1 MMISYR
7 TETTGPIVVGKVS
20 RRVRI
25 RDAWLRWRRVWRAL
39 LTALVVLSV
48 TVITGLGV
56 ARTTVLSADWYDGVF
71 EREHAYDRL
80 YDEVLVDPRL
90 AGVRNDLLGRLP
102 IPPNQ
107 VTANLRLVLPPS
119 TLRGMVRVQV
129 GHIVGYLRG
138 DERELRLSVDLKPV
152 INNLGKAADV
162 YVGDLTGDVPRVTQD
177 NAPALVDNVSKALDA
192 LAQGRPPE
200 ALPAL
205 NLDPAAA
212 PEVAD
217 LILARLP
224 VEAREAIRGQVVAS
238 LRADDLGGVLVAV
251 VPVIFGEKV
260 RQAQLGLTGLSHGGS
275 WDLTLDLRADRA
287 KQTEMRLGQL
297 EQLRA
302 MTVFGLGRLLI
313 AAGVTALLGLVL
325 LWWTAPTRGA
335 ARLRLPALALA
346 GGGLLAGVGCLIG
359 WGLLP
364 HVVPEHRDGWA
375 PSVTRLTG
383 DLQEAAARDV
393 VGVWLA
399 AAAVPLVFGGVTF
412 GAVALWERHRHR
424 RAAPVRHTTRRVLT
438 TGAAVAAAG
447 ALALTV
453 FVPVPTSGSKSQAKR
468 CNGMT
473 ELCNRRYDQ
482 VAYLA
487 THNSMSSTAARFLSP
502 LQDADIVTQLDAG
515 VRGLLVDSYTWEA
528 PEEVAGRLAES
539 DLDPDSRRIIAGVV
553 NDVAPARPGLW
564 FCHSVC
570 RGGALPMVETL
581 RAVGQWMDR
590 NPQEVVTLI
599 VQDAISAQATE
610 WAFREAG
617 LDRLLF
623 TPAADPSEPW
633 PTLGTMIERGRRLVV
648 FAERADGPAPWY
660 RNFYRYGMETPY
672 EYANPAEMNC
682 LPNRGG
688 TDKRLFLLNN
698 FVTATGG
705 SRTDA
710 AQVNARPFLLDRA
723 RRCERERGAPVN
735 FVAVDFAGIGDAKGA
750 VDVLNITR
758 KSH

>member
-1 MMISYR
+1 M
-7 TETTGPIVVGKVS
+7 TGQIVVGKVS
-20 RRVRI
+20 RRLKVRA
-25 RDAWLRWRRVWRAL
+25 AWRRWRRVARAL
-39 LTALVVLSV
+39 LTALVALSI
-48 TVITGLGV
+48 TVVTGLAV
-56 ARTTVLSADWYDGVF
+56 ARATVLSADWYDGVL

-80 YDEVLVDPRL
+80 YDEVLVDPRM
-90 AGVRNDLLGRLP
+90 AGVTNDLLGRLP

-119 TLRGMVRVQV
+119 TLRGMVREQI
-129 GHIVGYLRG
+129 GHTVGYLRG
-138 DERELRLSVDLKPV
+138 DERELRLTVDLKPV
-152 INNLGKAADV
+152 INNLGKVADV
-162 YVGDLTGDVPRVTQD
+162 FVGDLTGDVPRVTED
-177 NAPALVDNVSKALDA
+177 NAPALVDGVSKALDA

-200 ALPAL
+200 SLPAL
-205 NLDPAAA
+205 SLDPAAA

-224 VEAREAIRGQVVAS
+224 AESREPIRGQVVAS
-238 LRADDLGGVLVAV
+238 LRADDLGGVLVAI

-260 RQAQLGLTGLSHGGS
+260 RQAQLGLTGLSDGGT
-275 WDLTLDLRADRA
+275 WDLTLDLRASQA
-287 KQTEMRLGQL
+287 NESTKLKLGQL

-302 MTVFGLGRLLI
+302 MTVFGLGRLL
-313 AAGVTALLGLVL
+313 AVASVTALLGLVV
-325 LWWTAPTRGA
+325 LWRTGSARGA

-346 GGGLLAGVGCLIG
+346 GGGLLAGVGCLVA
-359 WGLLP
+359 WGVLP
-364 HVVPEHRDGWA
+364 HVVSENRDGWA
-375 PSVTRLTG
+375 PSVVRLAG

-399 AAAVPLVFGGVTF
+399 ASAVPLVFGGVTF
-412 GAVALWERHRHR
+412 GAIVLWDKHKHR
-424 RAAPVRHTTRRVLT
+424 RAAPVRHTTRQVLT
-438 TGAAVAAAG
+438 SGAAVVAAG
-447 ALALTV
+447 AIALTI
-453 FVPVPTSGSKSQAKR
+453 FVPVPTSGSGADAKR

-539 DLDPDSRRIIAGVV
+539 DLDPESRKIVAGVV

-564 FCHSVC
+564 LCHSVC

-590 NPQEVVTLI
+590 NPHEVVTLI
-599 VQDAISAQATE
+599 VQDAITAQQTE

-617 LDRLLF
+617 LERLLY
-623 TPAADPSEPW
+623 TPAADPDEPW
-633 PTLGTMIERGRRLVV
+633 PTLGTMIEHNRRLVV
-648 FAERADGPAPWY
+648 FAERADGPVPWY
-660 RNFYRYGMETPY
+660 RNFYKYGMETPY
-672 EYANPAEMNC
+672 AYTSPTEMNC
-682 LPNRGG
+682 APYRGDVG
-688 TDKRLFLLNN
+688 KRLFLLNN
-698 FVTATGG
+698 FITSAGG
-705 SRTDA
+705 SRLDA
-710 AQVNARPFLLDRA
+710 GVVNSRPFLLDRA
-723 RRCERERGAPVN
+723 RRCERERGAQVN
-735 FVAVDFAGIGDAKGA
+735 FVAVDFATIGDAKGA

-758 KSH
+758 KTH

>member
-1 MMISYR
+1 M
-7 TETTGPIVVGKVS
+7 TGAVPTRPIVVGKVS
-20 RRVRI
+20 RRVRVG
-25 RDAWLRWRRVWRAL
+25 DAWRRWRRVWRAL
-39 LTALVVLSV
+39 LTVLVMVAV
-48 TVITGLGV
+48 TVLTGLGV
-56 ARTTVLSADWYDGVF
+56 ARATVLSGDWYDGVF

-90 AGVRNDLLGRLP
+90 AGVTNDLLGRLP

-129 GHIVGYLRG
+129 GHTVGYLRG
-138 DERELRLSVDLKPV
+138 DERELRLGVDLKPV
-152 INNLGKAADV
+152 INNLGKVADG
-162 YVGDLTGDVPRVTQD
+162 YVGDLTGEVPRVTED
-177 NAPALVDNVSKALDA
+177 NAPALVDGVAKALDA

-200 ALPAL
+200 SLPAL
-205 NLDPAAA
+205 KLDPAAA

-224 VEAREAIRGQVVAS
+224 AEAREPIRGQVVAS

-260 RQAQLGLTGLSHGGS
+260 RQAQQRLTGLSHGGT
-275 WDLTLDLRADRA
+275 WDLTLDLRASQA
-287 KQTEMRLGQL
+287 NHTTKMRLGQL

-302 MTVFGLGRLLI
+302 MTVFGLGRLL
-313 AAGVTALLGLVL
+313 AGASVTALLGLVL
-325 LWWTAPTRGA
+325 LWRTGPARGA
-335 ARLRLPALALA
+335 ARLRQPALALA
-346 GGGLLAGVGCLIG
+346 GGGLLAGVGCLVA

-364 HVVPEHRDGWA
+364 HVVAEHREGWA
-375 PSVTRLTG
+375 PSVVRLTG
-383 DLQEAAARDV
+383 DLQEAAARDI

-399 AAAVPLVFGGVTF
+399 AAAVPLVCGGVTF
-412 GAVALWERHRHR
+412 VALALWDRHQHR
-424 RAAPVRHTTRRVLT
+424 RAAPVRHTTRRLLT
-438 TGAAVAAAG
+438 CGAALVAAG

-453 FVPVPTSGSKSQAKR
+453 FVPVPTAGSGARAKR

-473 ELCNRRYDQ
+473 ELCGRRYDQ
-482 VAYLA
+482 VAFLA

-502 LQDADIVTQLDAG
+502 LQDADIVAQLDAG

-539 DLDPDSRRIIAGVV
+539 DLDPESRRIIAGVV
-553 NDVAPARPGLW
+553 NDVAPAKPGLW
-564 FCHSVC
+564 LCHSVC
-570 RGGALPMVETL
+570 RGGALPMVDTL
-581 RAVGQWMDR
+581 RAVGRWLDR
-590 NPQEVVTLI
+590 NPREVVTFI
-599 VQDAISAQATE
+599 VQDAITAQQTE
-610 WAFREAG
+610 WAFHEAG
-617 LDRLLF
+617 LDRLLY
-623 TPAADPSEPW
+623 TPAADPGEPW
-633 PTLGTMIERGRRLVV
+633 PTLGTMIEHNRRLVV

-672 EYANPAEMNC
+672 AYASPAEMNC
-682 LPNRGG
+682 APNRGG
-688 TDKRLFLLNN
+688 SDKRLFLLNN

-705 SRTDA
+705 SRIDA
-710 AQVNARPFLLDRA
+710 GRVNSRPFLLDRA

-758 KSH
+758 KTH